1 MVVTSCVIMKE
12 AHTEVLWEKNTA
24 MTSLGAEESLTGN
37 STVISSS
44 DSLRELGSQAV
55 SCVLNRH

>member
-1 MVVTSCVIMKE
+1 MASCVIMKE
-12 AHTEVLWEKNTA
+12 AHTEVSWENTA

-44 DSLRELGSQAV
+44 DSLREPGSQAV
-55 SCVLNRH
+55 SCVLNWH